1 MRRPLA
7 TATGT
12 HNGQPGRG
20 LPVFVGGPAWLA
32 ARRAGALLL
41 GGALLLTAGPAFSA
55 APAFDTAS
63 LNELVELARAG
74 APQLALARL
83 DAGQPPPG
91 QDPATWSVWE
101 RERLQILASQ
111 GHYAALVERVDALPV
126 QSDADLQRFAHA
138 LKAEAQL
145 QLDQA
150 DAARATLRDL
160 LWSAAGVQPAEWSR
174 WRQMVIRSYVIEDR
188 GEDAQLALVR
198 YRQDFG
204 NTDASMRWL
213 NAQILLQNGRA
224 DTVDESLKADTSAQ
238 GRFLR
243 YSARLTLYP
252 QQAAEVAEAAAAL
265 ASQNARPALQ
275 GAVWGL
281 AAQAAAAAGQTQ
293 KHIQYLERALSLP
306 LERQLIHGVTSY
318 SADQLW
324 DAYIEAGKRIGND
337 EQKLLGNDED
347 WYFPAVESVDKDP
360 LRARILFAV
369 LAEFGSGRER
379 RAVAHEY
386 LAGLLDDL
394 PDGKQ
399 LTRRLYLESERY
411 ADARA
416 LPSVIRYRLID
427 DALESANLDLASRL
441 MAGLTEPPAGS
452 DRFEWDLRR
461 ARVAVYTGDTEGGVS
476 LLQQLL
482 DSGEQDWREPRV
494 DRLVQVIFDLQTVQK
509 HTEALTLFNG
519 LLDKPL
525 AARQRRELLFWM
537 ADSLQGLQ
545 RYDEAAYLYLR
556 SATLIDPT
564 AMDPWAQTA
573 RYRAARSLVDAG
585 LLDDAQQI
593 YGLLLRATGDA
604 SRKSVLQNELQGLRL
619 LRGVRRHD
627 KDA

>member
-1 MRRPLA
+1 
-7 TATGT
+7 
-12 HNGQPGRG
+12 
-20 LPVFVGGPAWLA
+20 LPVFVGGSACRA
-32 ARRAGALLL
+32 ALVALLF
-41 GGALLLTAGPAFSA
+41 TA
-55 APAFDTAS
+55 APAFCAAPPFDTAT

-83 DAGQPPPG
+83 DAEQPSPG
-91 QDPATWSVWE
+91 QDPAAWSAWE

-111 GHYAALVERVDALPV
+111 GRYAALVERVATLPV
-126 QSDADLQRFAHA
+126 QIDAGLRRFALA

-145 QLDQA
+145 QLGQA
-150 DAARATLRDL
+150 GAARATLRGL
-160 LWSAAGVQPAEWSR
+160 LWSTADVQPAEWSR
-174 WRQMVIRSYVIEDR
+174 WRQMVIRSYVGEDR
-188 GEDAQLALVR
+188 NEDARLALVR

-204 NTDASMRWL
+204 DADVPMRWL
-213 NAQILLQNGRA
+213 SAQILLQSGRA
-224 DTVDESLKADTSAQ
+224 DTVDESLKADNSVQ
-238 GRFLR
+238 GRFLH
-243 YSARLTLYP
+243 YSARLKLHP

-265 ASQNARPALQ
+265 AGQKTRPALQ

-281 AAQAAAAAGQTQ
+281 AAQAAAAAGQTLQ
-293 KHIQYLERALSLP
+293 HIEYLERALSLP
-306 LERQLIHGVTSY
+306 LDPPLIRGVTSY

-324 DAYIEAGKRIGND
+324 DAYIEAGKRIGNA

-347 WYFPAVESVDKDP
+347 WYFPALESVDKDP
-360 LRARILFAV
+360 LRARILFTV

-386 LAGLLDDL
+386 LAGLLEDL

-399 LTRRLYLESERY
+399 LIRRLYLESERY
-411 ADARA
+411 ADART
-416 LPSVIRYRLID
+416 LPAVIRYRLID

-452 DRFEWDLRR
+452 DHFEWDLRR

-482 DSGEQDWREPRV
+482 GSGEQDWQEPRV
-494 DRLVQVIFDLQTVQK
+494 DRLLQVIFDLQTVHK
-509 HTEALTLFNG
+509 HAEALTLFNG

-525 AARQRRELLFWM
+525 AAQQRRELLFWM

-545 RYDEAAYLYLR
+545 RYDEAAYLYLK
-556 SATLIDPT
+556 SATLIGPT

-573 RYRAARSLVDAG
+573 RYRAAKSLVDAG

-604 SRKSVLQNELQGLRL
+604 GRKAVLQNELQRLRL
-619 LRGVRRHD
+619 LRGVRRHGGG
-627 KDA
+627 A